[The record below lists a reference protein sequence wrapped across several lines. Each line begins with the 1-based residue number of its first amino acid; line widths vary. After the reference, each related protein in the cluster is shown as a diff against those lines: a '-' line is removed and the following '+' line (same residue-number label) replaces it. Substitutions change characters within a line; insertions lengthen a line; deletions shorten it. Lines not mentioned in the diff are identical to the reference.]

1 MSRPRIQIAPHLDE
15 LELAQCYETCQN
27 PKIKTYWLAIQLLSR
42 SDEPMTVEQ
51 VAKKLEFS
59 TDWVRKLAGRY
70 NRLGPSG
77 LSEDSHQIRKKQSVY
92 RFYTNKKLQ
101 FD

>member
-1 MSRPRIQIAPHLDE
+1 MSRPRIQILPHLNE
-15 LELAQCYETCQN
+15 LELAQYYEACQN

-51 VAKKLEFS
+51 VAKKLDFS

-70 NRLGPSG
+70 NRLGPSA
-77 LSEDSHQIRKKQSVY
+77 LSESNHQIRKKHAVQ
-92 RFYTNKKLQ
+92 RFHMTAKLQ

>member
-1 MSRPRIQIAPHLDE
+1 MSRPRIQILPHLDE
-15 LELAQCYETCQN
+15 LELARYYETCQN
-27 PKIKTYWLAIQLLSR
+27 PKTKTYWLAIQLLSR

-70 NRLGPSG
+70 NRLGPAG
-77 LSEDSHQIRKKQSVY
+77 LSENAHQIRKKQSVQG
-92 RFYTNKKLQ
+92 FHTIEKLQ
-101 FD
+101 VD

>member
-1 MSRPRIQIAPHLDE
+1 MSRRRIQIYPHLDE
-15 LELAQCYETCQN
+15 LELARCYEACQN
-27 PKIKTYWLAIQLLSR
+27 PKIKIYWLTIQLLSR

-70 NRLGPSG
+70 NRLGPSA
-77 LSEDSHQIRKKQSVY
+77 LSESNHQIRKKQPVR
-92 RFYTNKKLQ
+92 RFHTSEKLK